1 METFTENSS
10 TMKKLLILSITLFS
24 LQTKA
29 QTAEKEKLKVY
40 IDCDWCD
47 VTFIKQELTYVSYVI
62 DRLLSDV
69 HIMLLSQNTGSGGD
83 LHTILFFGQGD
94 MKNYND
100 TLTLATDINQTSD
113 EIRRALL
120 KIMKLGLVSYM
131 VKKGYT
137 NQLSLNFSGTTEA
150 VEEFDKWNKWI
161 FSLSA
166 SGWFNGEEQYNSLN
180 LYSDLSIDKITEDW
194 KFRFNY
200 GYNHN
205 TSKYLLDDTW
215 VISEIKNQWSD
226 LEYIKSLSDHWSA
239 GLFAGASSSLFDNY
253 KLNTYGAPG
262 IEYNL
267 FPYEESTQRQF
278 RFVYRVGARHIVYN
292 DSTIYN
298 VSKETLGQ
306 QSLGFAFS
314 MKEKWGSISTSITG
328 KHYFHDFNL
337 NNLNMW
343 TSLNLRLFKGF
354 TLQLSGSFTIIH
366 DQINL
371 PLGNYSAEEVLLRQR
386 QLQTGF
392 RYWGRAG
399 ISYTFGSMYN
409 SVVNP
414 RFGQ

>member
-1 METFTENSS
+1 
-10 TMKKLLILSITLFS
+10 MKNLLILSILLFS

-29 QTAEKEKLKVY
+29 QTAEREKLKVY

-47 VTFIKQELTYVSYVI
+47 VTFIKQEFTYISYVR

-69 HIMLLSQNTGSGGD
+69 HVMLLNQNTGSGGD
-83 LHTILFFGQGD
+83 LYTILFFGQGD

-100 TLTLATDINQTSD
+100 TLTVATDINQTSD
-113 EIRRALL
+113 EIRRAQL
-120 KIMKLGLVSYM
+120 KTIKLGLVSYM

-137 NQLSLNFSGTTEA
+137 DQLSLNFSGATEE
-150 VEEFDKWNKWI
+150 VEEFDKWNKWV
-161 FSLSA
+161 FGLSA
-166 SGWFNGEEQYNSLN
+166 SGWFNGEEQYNSLS
-180 LYSDLSIDKITEDW
+180 LYSDLSVDKITEAW
-194 KFRFNY
+194 KFSLNY

-205 TSKYLLDDTW
+205 TSKYLFDDTW
-215 VISEIKNQWSD
+215 VISETKNQWSN
-226 LEYIKSLSDHWSA
+226 LEYVKSISDHWSA
-239 GLFAGASSSLFDNY
+239 GFFAGASSSLYDNY
-253 KLNTYGAPG
+253 KLNTYAAPG

-267 FPYEESTQRQF
+267 FPYEESTQRQL
-278 RFVYRVGARHIVYN
+278 RMVYRAGPRHNVYN
-292 DSTIYN
+292 DTTIYN

-306 QSLGFAFS
+306 QSLGIALS

-328 KHYFHDFNL
+328 KHYFHDVNL

-354 TLQLSGSFTIIH
+354 TLRLSGSFTIIH

-371 PLGNYSAEEVLLRQR
+371 PLGDYSTEEVLLRQR

-392 RYWGRAG
+392 RYWGSAG
-399 ISYTFGSMYN
+399 VSYTFGSIYN